1 MTKVIGVRFRTAGKI
16 YYFSPGKFEI
26 KQGTVHVGDNTHI
39 GIGAVVK
46 NNIDI
51 CSNCTIGAGTV
62 VVENLFIEGT
72 YVGTPAKIIA

>member
-1 MTKVIGVRFRTAGKI
+1 MCWEISSI
-16 YYFSPGKFEI
+16 YLPMLQFG
-26 KQGTVHVGDNTHI
+26 GTVHVGDNTHI